1 MLDAAELIELA
12 VFQRH
17 VEALKVNFSS
27 RVDIIYDDEASIIG
41 YFENRIETLKERLP

>member
-1 MLDAAELIELA
+1 MLDGAELIELA

-17 VEALKVNFSS
+17 VEVLKNNFK
-27 RVDIIYDDEASIIG
+27 RQDIICDDEASIIG

>member
-17 VEALKVNFSS
+17 VEGLKVCLNK
-27 RVDIIYDDEASIIG
+27 VDTVYNDETSIID
-41 YFENRIETLKERLP
+41 YFENRIQTLKERLP

>member
-17 VEALKVNFSS
+17 VEALKINFSGA
-27 RVDIIYDDEASIIG
+27 DIIYDDEASIIG
-41 YFENRIETLKERLP
+41 YFENRIQTLKERLP